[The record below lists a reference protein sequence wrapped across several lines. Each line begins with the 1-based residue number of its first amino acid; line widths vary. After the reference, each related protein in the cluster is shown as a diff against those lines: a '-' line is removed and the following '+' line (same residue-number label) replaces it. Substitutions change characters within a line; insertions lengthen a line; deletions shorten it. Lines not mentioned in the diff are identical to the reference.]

1 MIHLL
6 KLFNNPLTKMAMNKV
21 SSHFEHKAQKQKVI
35 RAAEIEAAK
44 DVDITRIKSQ
54 DQSYKDEILMLWLIG
69 MLTTGWFPQTRENF
83 REWVSIINDLPDSV
97 WYLVIIVFTASF
109 GSRVSDK
116 LMNRKKK
123 WVRKKVKAF

>member
-44 DVDITRIKSQ
+44 DVDITRIISQ

-69 MLTTGWFPQTRENF
+69 MLTTGWFPATRENF

-123 WVRKKVKAF
+123 

>member
-6 KLFNNPLTKMAMNKV
+6 KLFNNPLVKMGINKV
-21 SSHFEHKAQKQKVI
+21 SSHFQHKAEKQKVI

-69 MLTTGWFPQTRENF
+69 MLTTGWFPSTRENF
-83 REWVSIINDLPDSV
+83 REWVSIINELPDSV
-97 WYLVIIVFTASF
+97 WYLVIIVFSASF
-109 GSRVSDK
+109 GTRITKSVLD
-116 LMNRKKK
+116 RKKK
-123 WVRKKVKAF
+123 

>member
-1 MIHLL
+1 MIGLLSLL
-6 KLFNNPLTKMAMNKV
+6 KNPLVKMGAEKI
-21 SSHFEHKAQKQKVI
+21 SSHFKHKAEKVKVI

-44 DVDITRIKSQ
+44 DTDIVRIKSQ
-54 DQSYKDEILMLWLIG
+54 NQSYKDEILMLWLIG
-69 MLTTGWFPQTRENF
+69 MLTTGWFPATRENF

-123 WVRKKVKAF
+123 

>member
-6 KLFNNPLTKMAMNKV
+6 KLFNNPLVKMGINKV
-21 SSHFEHKAQKQKVI
+21 SSHFQHKAEKQKVI

-69 MLTTGWFPQTRENF
+69 MLTTGWFPGTRENF
-83 REWVSIINDLPDSV
+83 REWVSIINELPDSV
-97 WYLVIIVFTASF
+97 WYLVIIVFSASF
-109 GSRVSDK
+109 GTRITKSVLD
-116 LMNRKKK
+116 RKKK
-123 WVRKKVKAF
+123 

>member
-1 MIHLL
+1 MIQLLSLL
-6 KLFNNPLTKMAMNKV
+6 KNPLVKMGAEKI
-21 SSHFEHKAQKQKVI
+21 SSHFKHKAEKVKVI

-69 MLTTGWFPQTRENF
+69 MLTTGWFPSTRENF

-123 WVRKKVKAF
+123 

>member
-1 MIHLL
+1 MFLALL
-6 KLFNNPLTKMAMNKV
+6 KNPLTKIVLNKG
-21 SSHFEHKAQKQKVI
+21 SEYLKHRAEKVKTI

-54 DQSYKDEILMLWLIG
+54 EQSYKDEILMLWLIG
-69 MLTTGWFPQTRENF
+69 MLTTGWFPSTRENF
-83 REWVSIINDLPDSV
+83 REWVAIINDLPDSV

-123 WVRKKVKAF
+123 

>member
-6 KLFNNPLTKMAMNKV
+6 KLFNNPLVKMGVDKV
-21 SSHFEHKAQKQKVI
+21 SSHFKHKAEKVKVI

-44 DVDITRIKSQ
+44 DTDLASIKSQ
-54 DQSYKDEILMLWLIG
+54 DTSIKDEILMGWLII

-97 WYLVIIVFTASF
+97 WYLVIIVFSASF
-109 GSRVSDK
+109 GTKITKSVLD
-116 LMNRKKK
+116 RKKK
-123 WVRKKVKAF
+123 

>member
-1 MIHLL
+1 MIGLLSLL
-6 KLFNNPLTKMAMNKV
+6 KNPLLKMGVEKV
-21 SSHFEHKAQKQKVI
+21 SSHFQHKAEKQKVI

-109 GSRVSDK
+109 GSRVPDK
-116 LMNRKKK
+116 LMNIKKK
-123 WVRKKVKAF
+123 

>member
-1 MIHLL
+1 MIGLL
-6 KLFNNPLTKMAMNKV
+6 SLFKNPIVKMGINKV
-21 SSHFEHKAQKQKVI
+21 SSHFQHKAEKVKVI

-69 MLTTGWFPQTRENF
+69 MLTTGWFPSTRENF
-83 REWVSIINDLPDSV
+83 REWVALINDLPDSV

-109 GSRVSDK
+109 GSRVTKSVLD
-116 LMNRKKK
+116 RKKK
-123 WVRKKVKAF
+123 

>member
-1 MIHLL
+1 MIQFLSLL
-6 KLFNNPLTKMAMNKV
+6 KNPITKMVFNKATE
-21 SSHFEHKAQKQKVI
+21 HFKHKAEKQKVI

-116 LMNRKKK
+116 LMNRKKR

>member
-6 KLFNNPLTKMAMNKV
+6 KIFNNPITKMVMNKG
-21 SSHFEHKAQKQKVI
+21 SEYLKHRAEKVKTI

-69 MLTTGWFPQTRENF
+69 MLTTGWFPSTRENF

-123 WVRKKVKAF
+123 

>member
-1 MIHLL
+1 MIGLLSLL
-6 KLFNNPLTKMAMNKV
+6 KNPLVKMGAEKI
-21 SSHFEHKAQKQKVI
+21 SSHFKHKAEKVKVI

-44 DVDITRIKSQ
+44 DTDVARIKSQ

-69 MLTTGWFPQTRENF
+69 MLTTGWFPATRENF

-123 WVRKKVKAF
+123 

>member
-1 MIHLL
+1 MIQLLSLL
-6 KLFNNPLTKMAMNKV
+6 KNPLVKMGAEKI
-21 SSHFEHKAQKQKVI
+21 SSHFKHKAEKVKVI

-83 REWVSIINDLPDSV
+83 REWVAIINDLPDSV

-123 WVRKKVKAF
+123 

>member
-6 KLFNNPLTKMAMNKV
+6 KLFNNPLVKMGVDKV
-21 SSHFEHKAQKQKVI
+21 SSHFKHKAEKVKVI

-44 DVDITRIKSQ
+44 DTDLARIKSQ
-54 DQSYKDEILMLWLIG
+54 DTSIKDEILMGWLII

-97 WYLVIIVFTASF
+97 WYLVIIVFSASF
-109 GSRVSDK
+109 GTKITKSVLD
-116 LMNRKKK
+116 RKKK
-123 WVRKKVKAF
+123 

>member
-1 MIHLL
+1 MGERQSKNMIQFLSIL
-6 KLFNNPLTKMAMNKV
+6 KNPLTKMVFNKATE
-21 SSHFEHKAQKQKVI
+21 HFQHKAEKTKII

-44 DVDITRIKSQ
+44 DTDIVRIKSQ

-123 WVRKKVKAF
+123 

>member
-6 KLFNNPLTKMAMNKV
+6 KLFNNPLTKMAMSKV

-123 WVRKKVKAF
+123 

>member
-1 MIHLL
+1 MIQFLSIL
-6 KLFNNPLTKMAMNKV
+6 KNPLTKMVFNKATD
-21 SSHFEHKAQKQKVI
+21 HFKHKAEKVKVI

-69 MLTTGWFPQTRENF
+69 MLTTGWFPATRENF

-123 WVRKKVKAF
+123 

>member
-1 MIHLL
+1 MIQLLSLL
-6 KLFNNPLTKMAMNKV
+6 KNPLVKMGAEKI
-21 SSHFEHKAQKQKVI
+21 SSHFKHKAEKVKVI

-123 WVRKKVKAF
+123 

>member
-1 MIHLL
+1 MIGLL
-6 KLFNNPLTKMAMNKV
+6 SLFKNPIVKMGINKV
-21 SSHFEHKAQKQKVI
+21 SSHFQHKAEKVKVI

-69 MLTTGWFPQTRENF
+69 MLTTGWFPSTRENF
-83 REWVSIINDLPDSV
+83 REWVAIINDLPDSV

-123 WVRKKVKAF
+123 

>member
-6 KLFNNPLTKMAMNKV
+6 KLFNNPLTKIVVNKG
-21 SSHFEHKAQKQKVI
+21 SEYLKHRAEKVKTI

-54 DQSYKDEILMLWLIG
+54 DQSYKDEILMIWLIG
-69 MLTTGWFPQTRENF
+69 MLTTGWFPATRENF
-83 REWVSIINDLPDSV
+83 KEWVAIINDLPDSV

-116 LMNRKKK
+116 FLNRKK
-123 WVRKKVKAF
+123 

>member
-6 KLFNNPLTKMAMNKV
+6 KIFNNPLNKIV
-21 SSHFEHKAQKQKVI
+21 INKCSEYFKHKGEKTIVI

-69 MLTTGWFPQTRENF
+69 MLTTGWFPSTRENF
-83 REWVSIINDLPDSV
+83 REWVSIINELPDSV
-97 WYLVIIVFTASF
+97 WYLVIIVFSASF
-109 GSRVSDK
+109 GTRITKSVLD
-116 LMNRKKK
+116 RKKK
-123 WVRKKVKAF
+123 

>member
-6 KLFNNPLTKMAMNKV
+6 KIFNNPLTKMVMNKG
-21 SSHFEHKAQKQKVI
+21 SEYLKHRAEKVKTI

-69 MLTTGWFPQTRENF
+69 MLTTGWFPSTRENF
-83 REWVSIINDLPDSV
+83 REWVSIINELPDSV
-97 WYLVIIVFTASF
+97 WYLVIIVFSASF
-109 GSRVSDK
+109 GTKITKSVLD
-116 LMNRKKK
+116 RKKK
-123 WVRKKVKAF
+123 